1 MGNRKPFNFGDA
13 PLVQDTERTVE
24 SGYEAIE
31 QKEQGGRPTTNRPTP
46 NPISADA
53 PTRSLSLNGGESMP
67 AAPAEHGT
75 AGDAAAT
82 AAATPAPA
90 PAEPTK
96 GVQTYIPMSQYR
108 RLNDIKLTR
117 RENIADLAAQ
127 AINLWLDVQE
137 GKLVVTKPE

>member
-1 MGNRKPFNFGDA
+1 MGNKFNFADVRKKA
-13 PLVQDTERTVE
+13 VAKAEKEL
-24 SGYEAIE
+24 E
-31 QKEQGGRPTTNRPTP
+31 QGLEQIAEQGGGATPNRPTP
-46 NPISADA
+46 MPLPAE
-53 PTRSLSLNGGESMP
+53 GGESMP
-67 AAPAEHGT
+67 AGKTAEKN

-82 AAATPAPA
+82 AAATPA

>member
-1 MGNRKPFNFGDA
+1 MANRKPFNFGDA

-24 SGYEAIE
+24 NGYEAIE
-31 QKEQGGRPTTNRPTP
+31 QKEQGGGAQQPEQGGAYTVRPT
-46 NPISADA
+46 
-53 PTRSLSLNGGESMP
+53 
-67 AAPAEHGT
+67 AEPPVPPVK
-75 AGDAAAT
+75 DEK
-82 AAATPAPA
+82 

-127 AINLWLDVQE
+127 AINLWLDVQD
-137 GKLVVTKPE
+137 GKLVVKSPEL

>member
-31 QKEQGGRPTTNRPTP
+31 QKEQGGGVAVPQQQT
-46 NPISADA
+46 
-53 PTRSLSLNGGESMP
+53 
-67 AAPAEHGT
+67 EHGT
-75 AGDAAAT
+75 AGD

-137 GKLVVTKPE
+137 GKLVVKSPEL

>member
-1 MGNRKPFNFGDA
+1 MANRKPFNFGDA

-31 QKEQGGRPTTNRPTP
+31 QKEQGGGVAVPQQQT
-46 NPISADA
+46 
-53 PTRSLSLNGGESMP
+53 EQ
-67 AAPAEHGT
+67 APAEQK
-75 AGDAAAT
+75 
-82 AAATPAPA
+82 

-117 RENIADLAAQ
+117 GENIADLAAQ
-127 AINLWLDVQE
+127 AIYLWLDVQE
-137 GKLVVTKPE
+137 GKRTISATEG

>member
-24 SGYEAIE
+24 NGYEAIE
-31 QKEQGGRPTTNRPTP
+31 QKEQGGRPTP
-46 NPISADA
+46 NP
-53 PTRSLSLNGGESMP
+53 SLNGWEPMP
-67 AAPAEHGT
+67 AEVRTVAAVSPAVP
-75 AGDAAAT
+75 ASGDAET
-82 AAATPAPA
+82 TA

-117 RENIADLAAQ
+117 GENIADLAAQ

-137 GKLVVTKPE
+137 GKKIVVDGNA

>member
-31 QKEQGGRPTTNRPTP
+31 QKEQGGGVATSRPTTNRPTP
-46 NPISADA
+46 MPLPAE
-53 PTRSLSLNGGESMP
+53 GGESMP
-67 AAPAEHGT
+67 AAPAEPAGKT
-75 AGDAAAT
+75 TGDAAAT
-82 AAATPAPA
+82 V

>member
-31 QKEQGGRPTTNRPTP
+31 QKEQGGRPTPSP
-46 NPISADA
+46 
-53 PTRSLSLNGGESMP
+53 SLNGGEPMP
-67 AAPAEHGT
+67 AAPAAHGT
-75 AGDAAAT
+75 AGETAGNAAAT
-82 AAATPAPA
+82 AAPA

-137 GKLVVTKPE
+137 GKLVVKSPEL

>member
-31 QKEQGGRPTTNRPTP
+31 QKEQGGGSVQQPEQGGAYIVRPTTEPP
-46 NPISADA
+46 MA
-53 PTRSLSLNGGESMP
+53 PVKDEK
-67 AAPAEHGT
+67 
-75 AGDAAAT
+75 
-82 AAATPAPA
+82 

-96 GVQTYIPMSQYR
+96 GVQTYIPISQYR

-117 RENIADLAAQ
+117 GENIADLAAQ
-127 AINLWLDVQE
+127 AIYLWLDVQE
-137 GKLVVTKPE
+137 GKLEVKSLEL

>member
-1 MGNRKPFNFGDA
+1 MAGKVNFAEARKK
-13 PLVQDTERTVE
+13 
-24 SGYEAIE
+24 AIRIADQELE
-31 QKEQGGRPTTNRPTP
+31 QGLEQMAEQGGGAQQPEQGGAYTVRPT
-46 NPISADA
+46 
-53 PTRSLSLNGGESMP
+53 
-67 AAPAEHGT
+67 AEPPVPPVK
-75 AGDAAAT
+75 DEK
-82 AAATPAPA
+82 

-127 AINLWLDVQE
+127 AINLWLDVQD

>member
-31 QKEQGGRPTTNRPTP
+31 QKEQGGGVATSRPTP
-46 NPISADA
+46 SP
-53 PTRSLSLNGGESMP
+53 SLNGGESMP

>member
-31 QKEQGGRPTTNRPTP
+31 QKEQGGGVATSRPTTNRPTP
-46 NPISADA
+46 MPLPAE
-53 PTRSLSLNGGESMP
+53 GGESMP
-67 AAPAEHGT
+67 

-82 AAATPAPA
+82 AAPTPA

>member
-31 QKEQGGRPTTNRPTP
+31 QKEQGGRPT
-46 NPISADA
+46 PIPLPAE
-53 PTRSLSLNGGESMP
+53 GGESMP
-67 AAPAEHGT
+67 A
-75 AGDAAAT
+75 GD

>member
-31 QKEQGGRPTTNRPTP
+31 QKEQERPTP
-46 NPISADA
+46 NP
-53 PTRSLSLNGGESMP
+53 SLNGGESMP
-67 AAPAEHGT
+67 AGKTAEKN

-82 AAATPAPA
+82 AAATPA

>member
-1 MGNRKPFNFGDA
+1 MANKKPFNFGDA

-31 QKEQGGRPTTNRPTP
+31 QKEQGGRPT
-46 NPISADA
+46 PIPLPAD
-53 PTRSLSLNGGESMP
+53 GGESMH

-75 AGDAAAT
+75 AGEAAAT
-82 AAATPAPA
+82 PA

-96 GVQTYIPMSQYR
+96 GVQTYIPISQYR

-117 RENIADLAAQ
+117 GENIADLAAQ
-127 AINLWLDVQE
+127 AIYLWLDVQE
-137 GKLVVTKPE
+137 GKRTISAAED

>member
-31 QKEQGGRPTTNRPTP
+31 QKEQGGGVAVPQQQT
-46 NPISADA
+46 
-53 PTRSLSLNGGESMP
+53 EQ
-67 AAPAEHGT
+67 APAEQK
-75 AGDAAAT
+75 
-82 AAATPAPA
+82 

-96 GVQTYIPMSQYR
+96 GVQTYIPISQYR

-117 RENIADLAAQ
+117 GENIADLAAQ
-127 AINLWLDVQE
+127 AIYLWLDVQE
-137 GKLVVTKPE
+137 GKLVVKSPEL

>member
-1 MGNRKPFNFGDA
+1 MNKKFDFGKVREKA
-13 PLVQDTERTVE
+13 VAKANQEL
-24 SGYEAIE
+24 E
-31 QKEQGGRPTTNRPTP
+31 QGLEQMVEQGGGATPNRPTNGP
-46 NPISADA
+46 
-53 PTRSLSLNGGESMP
+53 SLNGGESMP
-67 AAPAEHGT
+67 AEATPSEGT
-75 AGDAAAT
+75 AGTPAPAGNAAAT
-82 AAATPAPA
+82 A

-137 GKLVVTKPE
+137 GKKIVVNGNA

>member
-1 MGNRKPFNFGDA
+1 MSNKFDFGK
-13 PLVQDTERTVE
+13 VRERAVAKANQE
-24 SGYEAIE
+24 L
-31 QKEQGGRPTTNRPTP
+31 EQGLEQMVEQRPTP
-46 NPISADA
+46 NP
-53 PTRSLSLNGGESMP
+53 SLNGGESIP
-67 AAPAEHGT
+67 AAPVEAALATPTAEGT
-75 AGDAAAT
+75 AGTPAPAGNAAATPT
-82 AAATPAPA
+82 AAATA

-137 GKLVVTKPE
+137 GKLVVTKVE

>member
-31 QKEQGGRPTTNRPTP
+31 QKEQERPTP
-46 NPISADA
+46 NP
-53 PTRSLSLNGGESMP
+53 SLNGGESMP
-67 AAPAEHGT
+67 AGKNAGDAT
-75 AGDAAAT
+75 AGNAAAT
-82 AAATPAPA
+82 AATPTPA

>member
-1 MGNRKPFNFGDA
+1 MGNKFNFADVRKKA
-13 PLVQDTERTVE
+13 VAKAEKEL
-24 SGYEAIE
+24 
-31 QKEQGGRPTTNRPTP
+31 EQGLEQIAEQRPTP
-46 NPISADA
+46 SP
-53 PTRSLSLNGGESMP
+53 SLNGGESMP

-82 AAATPAPA
+82 AAATPA

-137 GKLVVTKPE
+137 GKLVVKSPEL

>member
-31 QKEQGGRPTTNRPTP
+31 QKEQGGGVAVPQQQT
-46 NPISADA
+46 
-53 PTRSLSLNGGESMP
+53 EQ
-67 AAPAEHGT
+67 APAEQK
-75 AGDAAAT
+75 
-82 AAATPAPA
+82 

>member
-1 MGNRKPFNFGDA
+1 MSNKFDFGK
-13 PLVQDTERTVE
+13 VRERAVAKANQE
-24 SGYEAIE
+24 LE
-31 QKEQGGRPTTNRPTP
+31 QGLEQMAEQGGGP
-46 NPISADA
+46 NP
-53 PTRSLSLNGGESMP
+53 SLNGGESMQAE
-67 AAPAEHGT
+67 AALKRTPTEGT
-75 AGDAAAT
+75 AGAPAPAGNAA
-82 AAATPAPA
+82 APA

-137 GKLVVTKPE
+137 GKKIVVTKPE